1 MNFII
6 TVPADG
12 LAPNGARPSVGTILA
27 AKFDMADEISEN
39 LAVLQLMLETEY
51 SSFGGQCY
59 TCWCTGSKVASASTG
74 MVLAV

>member
-1 MNFII
+1 MMSFN
-6 TVPADG
+6 
-12 LAPNGARPSVGTILA
+12 
-27 AKFDMADEISEN
+27 MADEISEN
-39 LAVLQLMLETEY
+39 IAVLELLTLLMLETEY